1 MSSSE
6 LASPKDRS
14 SANREKLNI
23 FKIQGDK
30 WNKDNT
36 VYTQLMVEAETREDW
51 NENGDREPLEKIC
64 ISKRSI
70 ETKL

>member
-14 SANREKLNI
+14 LANREKLNI

-51 NENGDREPLEKIC
+51 NENGEPLEKIC